1 MGKGGGG
8 GGEPPTHTTATTT
21 NLPEYVEPYFTKLL
35 ERAEVESEQP
45 YTPYGGQRISG
56 LAPEHE
62 EAIAHVGEVARQGRG
77 GAQILEASDILRREG
92 GYAPASVG
100 YDYTPTGVPY
110 DYTPTGVPYD
120 YTPQGVGYTPAAV
133 EERRFTDPGVAS
145 AYMNPY
151 LENVLERQRAQM
163 RADYEENIDPAL
175 RHKAVQAGAFG
186 GSRGAIRRGT
196 ERARFE
202 DRLATQ
208 ASQQRAAAYQQGQA
222 AFVQDRE
229 RAQRA
234 QAMRAEAAKTGA
246 EVGLREQAMRAEA
259 AKTGAEVGLRE
270 QQLLSEVAK
279 TGAEV
284 GLREQQLY
292 QTTAQQRAQTA
303 LDSGKLGLA
312 GSQQRAAAA
321 KPLAAM
327 GEAETA
333 WRLKQGDVL
342 RQIGDIRSAE
352 EQQRMDMGYADFLS
366 QRDYPRSQLGYL
378 GGILHGVPVSPTQE
392 TSVYKAQP
400 PIPQQLMGFGLGAA
414 SLMNQ
419 LR

>member
-8 GGEPPTHTTATTT
+8 GGSPAPTHTTATQT
-21 NLPEYVEPYFTKLL
+21 NLPEYVEPYFKRLL
-35 ERAEVESEQP
+35 TRAETESEQP
-45 YTPYGGQRISG
+45 YTPYTGQRLSG
-56 LAPEHE
+56 LASEHE
-62 EAIAHVGEVARQGRG
+62 EALTHVGGVARQGLG

-92 GYAPASVG
+92 GYTPGAVQYG
-100 YDYTPTGVPY
+100 YTPTDVS
-110 DYTPTGVPYD
+110 YD

-133 EERRFTDPGVAS
+133 EERQFTDPGVAS

-151 LENVLERQRAQM
+151 LENVLTRQQAQM

-186 GSRGAIRRGT
+186 GRRGEIRRAT

-208 ASQQRAAAYQQGQA
+208 AAQQRAAAYQQGQA
-222 AFVQDRE
+222 AFMKDRE

-234 QAMRAEAAKTGA
+234 QA
-246 EVGLREQAMRAEA
+246 LRAEA

-270 QQLLSEVAK
+270 QQLLSEAAK

-284 GLREQQLY
+284 GLREQQLH
-292 QTTAQQRAQTA
+292 QLSAQQRAQTA
-303 LDSGKLGLA
+303 LESGRLGLA
-312 GSQQRAAAA
+312 GAQQRAAVA
-321 KPLAAM
+321 KPLGAM

-342 RQIGDIRSAE
+342 RQIGDIRAAE
-352 EQQRMDMGYADFLS
+352 DQQRLDMAYADFLS
-366 QRDYPRSQLGYL
+366 QRDYPRSQLGYM

-392 TSVYKAQP
+392 TTVYKAQP
-400 PIPQQLMGFGLGAA
+400 PIPQQLMGFGLGTAA
-414 SLMNQ
+414 LLNQ
-419 LR
+419 LG

>member
-8 GGEPPTHTTATTT
+8 SEPPTHTTATTT
-21 NLPEYVEPYFTKLL
+21 NLPEYVEPYFTRLL
-35 ERAEVESEQP
+35 ARAETESEQP

-62 EAIAHVGEVARQGRG
+62 EAMAHVGEVARQGRG

-92 GYAPASVG
+92 EYSPASVE
-100 YDYTPTGVPY
+100 
-110 DYTPTGVPYD
+110 YD
-120 YTPQGVGYTPAAV
+120 YTPQGVGYTPAAI

-234 QAMRAEAAKTGA
+234 QAMRAEAAKMRS
-246 EVGLREQAMRAEA
+246 EVGLREEQ
-259 AKTGAEVGLRE
+259 LR
-270 QQLLSEVAK
+270 QS
-279 TGAEV
+279 
-284 GLREQQLY
+284 
-292 QTTAQQRAQTA
+292 TAQQRAQTA

-312 GSQQRAAAA
+312 GAQQRTAVA
-321 KPLAAM
+321 KPLGAM

-414 SLMNQ
+414 ALMNQ
-419 LR
+419 FR

>member
-8 GGEPPTHTTATTT
+8 GGSPPPTHTTATQT
-21 NLPEYVEPYFTKLL
+21 NLPEYAEPYFTKLMK
-35 ERAEVESEQP
+35 RAEVESEQP
-45 YTPYGGQRISG
+45 YTPYLGQRISG

-62 EAIAHVGEVARQGRG
+62 EAMTHVGEVARQGRG

-92 GYAPASVG
+92 GYAPTGVG
-100 YDYTPTGVPY
+100 YDYTA
-110 DYTPTGVPYD
+110 
-120 YTPQGVGYTPAAV
+120 QGVGYTPAAV
-133 EERRFTDPGVAS
+133 EERQFTDPGVAS

-151 LENVLERQRAQM
+151 LENVLERQQAQM

-208 ASQQRAAAYQQGQA
+208 AAQQRAAAYQQGQS
-222 AFVQDRE
+222 AFMKDRE

-234 QAMRAEAAKTGA
+234 QALRAEAAKTGA
-246 EVGLREQAMRAEA
+246 EVGLREE
-259 AKTGAEVGLRE
+259 
-270 QQLLSEVAK
+270 
-279 TGAEV
+279 
-284 GLREQQLY
+284 QLY
-292 QTTAQQRAQTA
+292 QLSAQQRAQTA
-303 LDSGKLGLA
+303 LESERLGLA
-312 GSQQRAAAA
+312 GAQQRAAVA
-321 KPLAAM
+321 KPLGAM

-342 RQIGDIRSAE
+342 RQIGDIRAAD
-352 EQQRMDMGYADFLS
+352 EQQRMDMAYADFLS

-392 TSVYKAQP
+392 TTVYKAQP
-400 PIPQQLMGFGLGAA
+400 PIPQQLMGFGLGTAA
-414 SLMNQ
+414 LLNQ
-419 LR
+419 LG